1 MQQLTSFHFC
11 LNIQHKILTNLFLW
25 LAWFDSGKAGEKKGT
40 LAVGNVR
47 MGERP
52 YRWFE
57 LLVMAIAMI
66 WTAVGGGAV
75 GREGVAGWEI
85 RAITIATSA
94 PKYNNNKMIMHL
106 LNVLFRCYYTIIAL
120 FRITISYCSLYIHRE
135 NVCSLNATNTLV
147 SVKNTVYDNKH
158 HINSS
163 YEFILTSV
171 VVLLLSVT
179 KRKLYWIRMT
189 LTNNTKQTTYLL
201 PSMTYVAGN
210 LITPYNAML
219 GIRVR
224 SLGIFLSAEGQGPRF
239 ETNYRSSL
247 QRQSNFFNC
256 LTYEDGTDSF
266 PQNLGT
272 KLIFDAA

>member
-1 MQQLTSFHFC
+1 MQKFAWFHFC

-25 LAWFDSGKAGEKKGT
+25 LAWFDSGKGQGKRD
-40 LAVGNVR
+40 VS
-47 MGERP
+47 
-52 YRWFE
+52 RWKCTHGWE
-57 LLVMAIAMI
+57 AISVI
-66 WTAVGGGAV
+66 WTLSNGHRDDMNSRWRRSSWVGGGV
-75 GREGVAGWEI
+75 SGCEI

-94 PKYNNNKMIMHL
+94 PKYNNNKMIIHL

-120 FRITISYCSLYIHRE
+120 FRITISYCSLYIQRE

-171 VVLLLSVT
+171 VVLLLSVI
-179 KRKLYWIRMT
+179 KRKLNRSRMA
-189 LTNNTKQTTYLL
+189 LTHNTKQITYLL
-201 PSMTYVAGN
+201 PSVTYVAGN

-224 SLGIFLSAEGQGPRF
+224 SFGNFLNAERQGPRF
-239 ETNYRSSL
+239 GTTYRSNL
-247 QRQSNFFNC
+247 QS
-256 LTYEDGTDSF
+256 
-266 PQNLGT
+266 
-272 KLIFDAA
+272 